1 MNRDNKLRF
10 WVTLSNEFP
19 DGDKVIGVE
28 HSLDNCSADTIYM
41 TECDDVG
48 DAADQVVEYRDKAK
62 EQWPDEEIYL
72 SIFGDL
78 AEFYGNNGVGVSQME
93 EAELYNITHIAL
105 KRLVDSHFPKC
116 PHCGEYAYK
125 LTWVADAYGDEK
137 YCSEECANDVFEDN
151 CKQQHKYELESSADE
166 LRSSVPQVLDILR
179 SRYRYLEEGGEYSKD
194 VEEAIDAFIEV
205 MDNLPKEKEDEQI
218 YDRTP
223 PAV

>member
-1 MNRDNKLRF
+1 MNRDNKLKF
-10 WVTLSNEFP
+10 WVTLSNEWP

-28 HSLDNCSADTIYM
+28 HSLDNCSADTIYV
-41 TECDDVG
+41 TECDNVG

-78 AEFYGNNGVGVSQME
+78 AEFYGNDGVGVSQME

-125 LTWVADAYGDEK
+125 LTWAADAYGDEK
-137 YCSEECANDVFEDN
+137 YCSEGCAN
-151 CKQQHKYELESSADE
+151 
-166 LRSSVPQVLDILR
+166 R
-179 SRYRYLEEGGEYSKD
+179 
-194 VEEAIDAFIEV
+194 V
-205 MDNLPKEKEDEQI
+205 MEDEQKQEYIAETQELIKSITGIMEELFI
-218 YDRTP
+218 YRAKYKDACCCGGDISDAEDILQEVKNTLSKE
-223 PAV
+223 VEDESV

>member
-1 MNRDNKLRF
+1 MNRDNKLKF

-78 AEFYGNNGVGVSQME
+78 AEFYGNDGVGVSQMQ

-125 LTWVADAYGDEK
+125 LTWAADAYGDEK
-137 YCSEECANDVFEDN
+137 YCSEGCANRVMEDEQ
-151 CKQQHKYELESSADE
+151 KQNAEFAYGCICNDLETSI
-166 LRSSVPQVLDILR
+166 PPVLDALR
-179 SRYRYLEEGGEYSKD
+179 AKIAMSEERGDSCNAEY
-194 VEEAIDAFIEV
+194 EALDWLIEV

-223 PAV
+223 SAV